1 MTRVCFFGGHGGVNT
16 QDWALFWPKVDRKLG
31 IVGCSLFGAWD
42 GRAAAGRKDCI
53 ALHWIA
59 TRLQPC
65 FFFCFFQL
73 GLARHCSAP
82 SSLEGV
88 LLHQFM
94 VEFWCPLLLGLLI
107 PGSLGVRLFG
117 CPGVWV
123 RATGLFGVSVLGM
136 PEISLLPANLVDL
149 GIKANTQT
157 PEVEIPE
164 SWGFCGAHS
173 EHL

>member
-1 MTRVCFFGGHGGVNT
+1 MCVFSGATEGLTHRIGHCFG
-16 QDWALFWPKVDRKLG
+16 RKLTENLALLVARFLG
-31 IVGCSLFGAWD
+31 LGTD
-42 GRAAAGRKDCI
+42 GLQQDERI
-53 ALHWIA
+53 ALHCIG
-59 TRLQPC
+59 LQQDC
-65 FFFCFFQL
+65 SLVFFFLLFSV
-73 GLARHCSAP
+73 GHWARHCSAP

-88 LLHQFM
+88 LVHQFM